1 MFVWML
7 ALPVRALA
15 PMFLCRPQEF
25 KRKHKKDPSTSPRAV
40 RRLQTAC
47 ERAKRTLSAS
57 TQASPLLTLG
67 YPRVSVSLRVRAK
80 P

>member
-1 MFVWML
+1 MEIGANNELSTGV
-7 ALPVRALA
+7 
-15 PMFLCRPQEF
+15 QEF

-57 TQASPLLTLG
+57 TQAC
-67 YPRVSVSLRVRAK
+67 SLC
-80 P
+80 PQN